1 MMLRSAVIF
10 AAFLA
15 LTAGA
20 SAQSGDADLKKLVET
35 IARGEEADAEEA
47 ADKLVA
53 RLIGPLSETIGSLES
68 RPAAEVK
75 RLREAIGR
83 IAGALRMRLYRADL
97 PERDRKLFDEFN
109 AQYPLL
115 VRKLFDDSVLVRES
129 AVNQIPLDPNTC
141 AGVLLCKAVDDES
154 GDVADVAIEA
164 AEKLHDAVVARGLAR
179 YVEGVT
185 EAVAAD
191 FYGPAQADV
200 VVTLGVYSAKA
211 FEIIA
216 AAGYSE
222 ALPVLLK
229 AFVVWARPAPNR
241 WDAHAVGQAALSLGR
256 LRDERSR
263 EILVQA
269 LEDPRIANL
278 RSLGGGGGLISQTV
292 GDTALLAL
300 CEIYEIDPARFGV
313 VSVPDTDHRGFAD
326 DFARRDG
333 TRALRVWLDQNAA
346 KPKTD
351 RRPPEAMNPSSRPAS
366 QPASQAV
373 DPAAPLMP

>member
-1 MMLRSAVIF
+1 MIFRSAAFIAACLMLAPF
-10 AAFLA
+10 AV
-15 LTAGA
+15 
-20 SAQSGDADLKKLVET
+20 AQSGDAELKKLVDT

-53 RLIGPLSETIGSLES
+53 RLVGPLSETIGSLES

-75 RLREAIGR
+75 RIREAIGR
-83 IAGALRMRLYRADL
+83 IAGALRMRLYRVDL
-97 PERDRKLFDEFN
+97 PEPDRKLFDEFN

-115 VRKLFDDSVLVRES
+115 VRKLFDDSALVRES
-129 AVNQIPLDPNTC
+129 AVNQIPLDPNTG
-141 AGVLLCKAVDDES
+141 AGVLLCKAVDDEN

-164 AEKLHDAVVARGLAR
+164 AAKLHDFVVARGLAR
-179 YVEGVT
+179 YVQGVT

-200 VVTLGVYSAKA
+200 VVTLGVYTAKA

-216 AAGYSE
+216 AAGYTESV
-222 ALPVLLK
+222 PVLIK
-229 AFVVWARPAPNR
+229 AFATWAKPAPNR

-263 EILVQA
+263 EILMQA
-269 LEDPRIANL
+269 LDDPRIANL

-300 CEIYEIDPARFGV
+300 CEIYELDAARFGV
-313 VSVPDTDHRGFAD
+313 VSVPETDHRGFAD

-333 TRALRVWLDQNAA
+333 TRALRAWLDQYAS
-346 KPKTD
+346 KPKGE
-351 RRPPEAMNPSSRPAS
+351 RRPPEGLTPASRPAS
-366 QPASQAV
+366 QPASRTA
-373 DPAAPLMP
+373 DPATPQMP